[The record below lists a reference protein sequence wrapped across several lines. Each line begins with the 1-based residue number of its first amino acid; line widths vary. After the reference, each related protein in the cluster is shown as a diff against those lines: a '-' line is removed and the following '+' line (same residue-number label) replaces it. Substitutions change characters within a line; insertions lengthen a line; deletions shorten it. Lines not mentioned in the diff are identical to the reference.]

1 MTTAGVNRR
10 LHGDTGMTT
19 SQVAILFPAVLLWL
33 MLIVQYGLWWHAKQ
47 VANAA
52 AAEAV
57 DVVQIPAAST
67 ASGEAAARE
76 FLAQSGNLTDVAV
89 VIERT
94 PALVTV
100 EVTGRAPRLVPGFTW
115 SVTARSQGPVER
127 FIPENER

>member
-57 DVVQIPAAST
+57 DVVQIPTTST

-76 FLAQSGNLTDVAV
+76 FLAQSGNLTEIAV
-89 VIERT
+89 VVERT
-94 PALVTV
+94 PTVVTV